1 MKDLFTRLVST
12 LKEKGLTISCAESCT
27 GGLIA
32 KYITDISGA
41 SSVFYGG
48 VVSYV
53 NQVKINVL
61 GVSPSTIE
69 KYTEV
74 SLQCAKEMAEGVQK
88 KLSSDIGISTTG
100 FAGPGGGT
108 DENPVGTVYVG
119 IAIGNSCESIR
130 LDLGSSLSREEIR
143 NKACYSL
150 ITLLLEKIG

>member
-1 MKDLFTRLVST
+1 MKDLFTRLVHK

-41 SSVFYGG
+41 SSVFCGG

-53 NQVKINVL
+53 NQVKMGVL
-61 GVSPSTIE
+61 GVLPSTID

-74 SLQCAKEMAEGVQK
+74 SYECAMEMAKCVKE
-88 KLSSDIGISTTG
+88 LMSTDIGISTTG

-108 DENPVGTVYVG
+108 DKDPVGTVYVG
-119 IAIGNSCESIR
+119 IAYGDYCKSVR
-130 LDLGSSLSREEIR
+130 LSLGTTLTREEIR
-143 NKACYSL
+143 DKACYELISL
-150 ITLLLEKIG
+150 LIEKI